1 MRRLPGY
8 NIKEKFVIETLV
20 GDSYNQS
27 GQRYYQ
33 QRAENLFRDIR
44 RWSSM
49 SLSIDQSASRQNGG
63 DPRSRVCE
71 ELHTVCIV
79 YDDYTKKPIHVY
91 SIYSI
96 YSIYN
101 IYSKILIHVGCLD
114 IIHLCVMHVL
124 LYMNCTVHV

>member
-33 QRAENLFRDIR
+33 QRAENLFRDIL

-49 SLSIDQSASRQNGG
+49 SLSIDRSASRQNGG
-63 DPRSRVCE
+63 DPRSRACE
-71 ELHTVCIV
+71 ELHTVCIM
-79 YDDYTKKPIHVY
+79 YNDYTKKPIY
-91 SIYSI
+91 SIYS
-96 YSIYN
+96 
-101 IYSKILIHVGCLD
+101 KIVIHVGCLD